1 MSQGVFYRFS
11 NPAGVGKGES
21 MPFCLPERR
30 KIHVGRLENF
40 IDQFR
45 IEPFEL
51 KIRQDPHRKVNA

>member
-1 MSQGVFYRFS
+1 
-11 NPAGVGKGES
+11 